1 MNEKIKELAEQANI
15 PKYNLEYGTEL
26 CIAPH
31 LEKFAELII
40 KECLGMVGN
49 QTTLDTNEDFREGFR
64 LGRFLA
70 WSDIRKHFGLREE

>member
-1 MNEKIKELAEQANI
+1 MNEKIRELAEQASI

-40 KECLGMVGN
+40 QECLGIIEN
-49 QTTLDTNEDFREGFR
+49 QTTLNRNEDFREGFS
-64 LGRFLA
+64 LGRFIV
-70 WSDIRKHFGLREE
+70 WTDIRKLFGVK